1 MHVFRCLFEANKK
14 AHFVRLVSVKGGVK
28 VEQVR
33 EGFKLHSLYQIQD
46 YRSISLTG
54 NTTYL

>member
-28 VEQVR
+28 VEQV
-33 EGFKLHSLYQIQD
+33 QIQD